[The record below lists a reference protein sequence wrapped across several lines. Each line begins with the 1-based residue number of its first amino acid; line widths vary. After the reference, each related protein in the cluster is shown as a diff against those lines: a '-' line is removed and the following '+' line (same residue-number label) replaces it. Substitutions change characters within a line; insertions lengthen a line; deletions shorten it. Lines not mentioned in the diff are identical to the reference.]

1 MTETTERDRSPAG
14 RFTYLAEKRMSKALI
29 AIDSLSN
36 LSDKK
41 NYEYTANQV
50 AQITD
55 ALNEAVSILEN
66 KFKLNLKTNKNEFK
80 LK

>member
-1 MTETTERDRSPAG
+1 
-14 RFTYLAEKRMSKALI
+14 MSKALK

-36 LSDKK
+36 LSDKR
-41 NYEYTANQV
+41 NYEYTPSQV
-50 AQITD
+50 EQITD

-66 KFKLNLKTNKNEFK
+66 KFQLNLKTKKNEFK

>member
-1 MTETTERDRSPAG
+1 MTETNERDRSPAG
-14 RFTYLAEKRMSKALI
+14 RFTYLVEKRMSKALK

-36 LSDKK
+36 LSDKR
-41 NYEYTANQV
+41 NYAYTASQV

-66 KFKLNLKTNKNEFK
+66 KFQLNLKTNKNEFK

>member
-1 MTETTERDRSPAG
+1 MTETNERDRSPAG
-14 RFTYLAEKRMSKALI
+14 RFTYLVEKRMSKALK

-36 LSDKK
+36 LSDKR
-41 NYEYTANQV
+41 NYEYTPSQV
-50 AQITD
+50 AQIID

-66 KFKLNLKTNKNEFK
+66 KFQLNLKTKKNEFK

>member
-1 MTETTERDRSPAG
+1 MVQ
-14 RFTYLAEKRMSKALI
+14 I
-29 AIDSLSN
+29 SN
-36 LSDKK
+36 LSDKR
-41 NYEYTANQV
+41 NYEYTASQV

-66 KFKLNLKTNKNEFK
+66 KFQLNLKTNKNEFK

>member
-1 MTETTERDRSPAG
+1 MTETNERDRSPAG

-41 NYEYTANQV
+41 NYEYTASQV